1 MRKQKEENSTGRKNP
16 PIQTILDIWNAL
28 AAHASPEAPITISQL
43 ADHVEA
49 DCHLSGGSAVS
60 KKTVTR
66 YLPQN
71 VDAVNALCPHTVL
84 CEEGE
89 PAILH
94 TYTHGDTLHVVMET
108 PDGQPEWSGDMTAVL
123 TPSATAPIPVGTL
136 NRRLP
141 KLMEQFG
148 EADGRNPPLISLA
161 GVMMKNSAGG
171 QRTYIPALRHGLD
184 PALEGETADRTVS
197 PEDMQRKEGRSP
209 TRRYYLKS
217 LLSAAEW
224 RILSDLIRVYPY
236 IDERQTE
243 KFLSVIQRMA
253 PGMRDWSGERCARKA
268 EAGMQFQHIKVLDRA
283 IREQRLASVT
293 YGRYQLGVNDR
304 GQLWPQLQPMPD
316 NKHTGRPYV
325 MTVEPYA
332 MMWSNGYYYLV
343 CKQDGSMRNL
353 RLDRVLHVEIQ
364 TQTFEKDPDF
374 DACRYRD
381 RSPVMYPG
389 DPADI
394 CLRCPLSLLST
405 LMDFFGTA
413 IRGYTT
419 PREPDSLPPSQRYTE
434 VSLKA
439 SESGTRLF
447 ALQYA
452 DQVEVLCPPSL
463 REDIRDTLL
472 FAAEKYQLSD
482 K

>member
-1 MRKQKEENSTGRKNP
+1 
-16 PIQTILDIWNAL
+16 
-28 AAHASPEAPITISQL
+28 
-43 ADHVEA
+43 
-49 DCHLSGGSAVS
+49 
-60 KKTVTR
+60 
-66 YLPQN
+66 
-71 VDAVNALCPHTVL
+71 
-84 CEEGE
+84 
-89 PAILH
+89 
-94 TYTHGDTLHVVMET
+94 
-108 PDGQPEWSGDMTAVL
+108 
-123 TPSATAPIPVGTL
+123 
-136 NRRLP
+136 
-141 KLMEQFG
+141 
-148 EADGRNPPLISLA
+148 
-161 GVMMKNSAGG
+161 MKNAAS
-171 QRTYIPALRHGLD
+171 RRYIPALRHA
-184 PALEGETADRTVS
+184 PAPTPDKTGDRTVTK
-197 PEDMQRKEGRSP
+197 EDMQRKEGRSP

-236 IDERQTE
+236 IDQRQTE
-243 KFLSVIQRMA
+243 KFLSVMQRMA

-268 EAGMQFQHIKVLDRA
+268 DAGMQFTHIHLLDRA

-316 NKHTGRPYV
+316 SKRPGRSYV

-413 IRGYTT
+413 IRSYTT
-419 PREPDSLPPSQRYTE
+419 PREPDSLPPQQRYTE

-439 SESGTRLF
+439 SEAGTRLF

-452 DQVEVLCPPSL
+452 DQVEVLSPASL
-463 REDIRDTLL
+463 REAVRDTLL
-472 FAAEKYQLSD
+472 SAAEKYQ
-482 K
+482 